1 VSQLKRLRCE
11 IVGIVQPDGEP
22 TEWFA
27 VETFRETFR
36 DDETFGDD
44 WPNNRRDRTDVCV
57 TAFIGEPTAAEKASP
72 ELADNPDTK
81 LDLPFG
87 SVRGLATA
95 LLRAYYHEVPA
106 STSRVP
112 VEDLVEHFTHL
123 DEVLRGAVHDP
134 KVTDIANAI
143 ELERERNDALRDVGR
158 GRKRLRYWQARY
170 QHAAEWGVHNAAKV
184 AALRAAVRILTGKL
198 ADREGDRKR
207 LEEMTWLLTH
217 EPPDDLGGMTQALR
231 RKWCER
237 RDAALGPKADSEGP
251 FVGSYRG
258 TDIRKMAAGELR
270 MALADIGGQL
280 RAALAAK
287 EEPGGHPG

>member
-1 VSQLKRLRCE
+1 MSQLKRLRCE

-72 ELADNPDTK
+72 ELADTPDTK

-112 VEDLVEHFTHL
+112 VDDLVEHFTHL
-123 DEVLRGAVHDP
+123 DEFLRGAVHDP
-134 KVTDIANAI
+134 KGSDIANAMQ
-143 ELERERNDALRDVGR
+143 LERERNDALRDAGR
-158 GRKRLRYWQARY
+158 ERKKRVYWQVRYAKAR
-170 QHAAEWGVHNAAKV
+170 HNAAKV
-184 AALRAAVRILTGKL
+184 RALRAEVRVLNQKL
-198 ADREGDRKR
+198 KGAE
-207 LEEMTWLLTH
+207 
-217 EPPDDLGGMTQALR
+217 
-231 RKWCER
+231 
-237 RDAALGPKADSEGP
+237 
-251 FVGSYRG
+251 
-258 TDIRKMAAGELR
+258 
-270 MALADIGGQL
+270 
-280 RAALAAK
+280 AK
-287 EEPGGHPG
+287 T